1 MLKKMKKTLFSVNK
15 KKKKKKKK
23 KKMKKKKKKKKKN
36 NNNKMNWKKFLTLW
50 MNFSIL
56 RQMSQ
61 KQGSSFFS
69 KSDKI

>member
-23 KKMKKKKKKKKKN
+23 MKKKKKN

-56 RQMSQ
+56 TQEGEYIFLFINF
-61 KQGSSFFS
+61 K
-69 KSDKI
+69 